1 MRDDGILV
9 IFALIGTVVLIGA
22 VSLWGIIQ

>member
-1 MRDDGILV
+1 MRDDAILV

-22 VSLWGIIQ
+22 VSLWGLLP